1 MKNISAMPRMPEQQP
16 RALKPSPP
24 DKIKRESVA
33 QQFMRAC
40 PGYLPTT
47 RNYEM
52 LTATLAFNALP
63 TSQRNGTPDEIVA
76 RLIDGG
82 FWTAPNLIACFH
94 ALNRDGLLDSSPT
107 TEPVRV
113 SRVTQHEAL
122 RQYLRCV
129 LDAAMLALVERVHRG
144 DRERRA
150 RA

>member
-1 MKNISAMPRMPEQQP
+1 MKNIPAMPIMPERYP
-16 RALKPSPP
+16 RALHRSP
-24 DKIKRESVA
+24 DKTKRESIA
-33 QQFMRAC
+33 HEFMRAC
-40 PGYLPTT
+40 HGYVPTAK
-47 RNYEM
+47 NYD
-52 LTATLAFNALP
+52 TLAKTLAINALP
-63 TSQRNGTPDEIVA
+63 AGQLNGTTDEIVA
-76 RLIDGG
+76 HLIDGG